1 VSREPKLF
9 AQDIIKRCELL
20 ISWRTPDFALR
31 LKSDPMLH
39 DAVLMQLTIIGEAVK
54 NIDPQVLAKE
64 PHIPW
69 RSIAKL
75 RDIVV
80 HVYFGIKDSYIVDIV
95 ENQTEELLKAAR
107 SIEAAL

>member
-1 VSREPKLF
+1 
-9 AQDIIKRCELL
+9 
-20 ISWRTPDFALR
+20 
-31 LKSDPMLH
+31 MLH